1 MPHLCPLQAYAEWV
15 TVLSKSIVSL
25 WGPVF
30 RKPQAGGTFEE
41 CALVCKFIACL
52 QLNFLIRSP

>member
-25 WGPVF
+25 RGPVF

-41 CALVCKFIACL
+41 CALVCKFIVCYV
-52 QLNFLIRSP
+52 SS